1 MEESR
6 DYRPNFASQFTRL
19 ESESLSDFQREYRTG
34 TTVRCCP
41 RCRPNLESCYRAP
54 AGDAAYACPRF
65 EALADETIKREWAG
79 PANNEGCEA
88 GYIEQVD
95 LITYRSEFR
104 ARRRHREE
112 LDRAEPIRQVHF
124 KHGHQ

>member
-6 DYRPNFASQFTRL
+6 VYRPNFASQFSRL
-19 ESESLSDFQREYRTG
+19 ESEGRSDVQREYRTG

-41 RCRPNLESCYRAP
+41 RCRPNLTSCYRAP
-54 AGDAAYACPRF
+54 AGTRF
-65 EALADETIKREWAG
+65 EALTDETINREWAG

-88 GYIEQVD
+88 GDIDQVD

>member
-1 MEESR
+1 MRIDGEQETEGAADAMDVCGWLISLALISR
-6 DYRPNFASQFTRL
+6 RNSAVSKMTPILGDFNEPPSTYR
-19 ESESLSDFQREYRTG
+19 
-34 TTVRCCP
+34 
-41 RCRPNLESCYRAP
+41 
-54 AGDAAYACPRF
+54 DAACACPRF
-65 EALADETIKREWAG
+65 EALADETINREWAG

-88 GYIEQVD
+88 GDIEQVD

>member
-6 DYRPNFASQFTRL
+6 VYRPNFASQFSRL
-19 ESESLSDFQREYRTG
+19 ESEGHSDVQREYRTG
-34 TTVRCCP
+34 TTVRCRP
-41 RCRPNLESCYRAP
+41 RCRPNLTSCYRAP
-54 AGDAAYACPRF
+54 AETRF
-65 EALADETIKREWAG
+65 KALTDETINREWAG
-79 PANNEGCEA
+79 SANNEGCEA
-88 GYIEQVD
+88 GDIEQVD

>member
-1 MEESR
+1 MESR
-6 DYRPNFASQFTRL
+6 VYRPNFASQFSRL
-19 ESESLSDFQREYRTG
+19 EDDAHPGRL
-34 TTVRCCP
+34 
-41 RCRPNLESCYRAP
+41 YRAP
-54 AGDAAYACPRF
+54 STYRHAACACPRF
-65 EALADETIKREWAG
+65 EALADETINREWAG

-88 GYIEQVD
+88 GDIEQVD

>member
-6 DYRPNFASQFTRL
+6 SIGLISRRNSAVSKARDVRPS
-19 ESESLSDFQREYRTG
+19 SENTG

-41 RCRPNLESCYRAP
+41 RCRPNLTSCYRAP
-54 AGDAAYACPRF
+54 AGTRF
-65 EALADETIKREWAG
+65 EALADETINREWAG

-88 GYIEQVD
+88 GDIEQVD
-95 LITYRSEFR
+95 LITYRSELR